1 MSDDN
6 DLVKGISET
15 QAIRIAERRGSAH
28 QKPQDQKH
36 QSKQKKKNFIK
47 QSEFSINDDENH
59 IAEWI
64 HYNMELGRLIIEK
77 KNIELTLYTRIEDE
91 INQKEEEKKSTDFEV
106 IIKEKKL
113 QLIKKQIIEI
123 EQRISELSP
132 DEFSES
138 SNDETVVDVQLRKLL
153 KIKQLYRQYE
163 IKTEAEEQTISE
175 EDLAGLKQLMDEKSF
190 LLNQISKIQNSVVY
204 SVLRELEEKSLK
216 KIKANEFLSDIHTKM
231 TSIIDLENKNSVE
244 LQNQKKEV
252 QLRLEKRNAGVRAIS
267 LYANAKNKSHFIDT
281 TK

>member
-1 MSDDN
+1 
-6 DLVKGISET
+6 
-15 QAIRIAERRGSAH
+15 
-28 QKPQDQKH
+28 
-36 QSKQKKKNFIK
+36 
-47 QSEFSINDDENH
+47 
-59 IAEWI
+59 
-64 HYNMELGRLIIEK
+64 
-77 KNIELTLYTRIEDE
+77 
-91 INQKEEEKKSTDFEV
+91 
-106 IIKEKKL
+106 
-113 QLIKKQIIEI
+113 
-123 EQRISELSP
+123 
-132 DEFSES
+132 
-138 SNDETVVDVQLRKLL
+138 
-153 KIKQLYRQYE
+153 
-163 IKTEAEEQTISE
+163 
-175 EDLAGLKQLMDEKSF
+175 MDEKSF